1 MFLSNSALIKRSKKK
16 NLKLISFVP
25 HVIVNIRAGKVMPI
39 LLRCIPNWLILSHF
53 TLLKGTYMKINLLYN
68 FSNRVFDVNL
78 RKRIA
83 ASCYYLLPVE
93 TKLIIKY
100 WILKK
105 KLERPFED
113 SA

>member
-1 MFLSNSALIKRSKKK
+1 
-16 NLKLISFVP
+16 
-25 HVIVNIRAGKVMPI
+25 
-39 LLRCIPNWLILSHF
+39 
-53 TLLKGTYMKINLLYN
+53 MKINLLYN

-100 WILKK
+100 WIFKK
-105 KLERPFED
+105 KKKNNLERPFED

>member
-1 MFLSNSALIKRSKKK
+1 
-16 NLKLISFVP
+16 
-25 HVIVNIRAGKVMPI
+25 
-39 LLRCIPNWLILSHF
+39 
-53 TLLKGTYMKINLLYN
+53 MKINLLYN

-100 WILKK
+100 WIFKK
-105 KLERPFED
+105 KKTTLRGHLKTVHKV
-113 SA
+113 